1 MHTPNWEI
9 INSTLKN
16 KVALA
21 REEATWAM
29 LEMMS
34 GNTPGETIK
43 EFLVLMNEKSP
54 TAGEIAGLVDAM
66 LQNATKIDI
75 TNQAIDIVGTGGDQA
90 GTINISTASAL
101 VVAAA
106 GEGVIKHGNRAAS
119 SKTGSADV
127 LEVMGLNLNL
137 TTKEV
142 ADCFEENNITFC
154 FAPIFHPAMRHVAP
168 VRKELNVPTVFNI
181 LGPLAN
187 PAQPVAQ
194 ATGVSSLKMA
204 PLMAEVFAKRGTN
217 ALVMRGL
224 DGLDEM
230 SIAGDTQI
238 WDTREGEVR
247 EELFKLSRLGI
258 DSASI
263 AELKGGE
270 AAENAKKL
278 KAALANK
285 ASEAVLNAIALNSAA
300 AFVAKGEPDKELT
313 GQLIQGFEKARDVLA
328 SGQVLELLE
337 KWINWTKKIS

>member
-1 MHTPNWEI
+1 MQTPNWES

-34 GNTPGETIK
+34 GTTPSETIK
-43 EFLVLMNEKSP
+43 EFLILMNEKLP
-54 TAGEIAGLVDAM
+54 TALEIAGLVDAM
-66 LQNATKIDI
+66 MQNATKINI

-127 LEVMGLNLNL
+127 LEEMGLNLNL
-137 TTKEV
+137 TPEDV
-142 ADCFEENNITFC
+142 ATCFQENNITFC

-194 ATGVSSLKMA
+194 ATGVSNRKLA
-204 PLMAEVFAKRGTN
+204 PLMAEVFAKRGTK
-217 ALVMRGL
+217 ALVLRGL

-238 WDTREGEVR
+238 WDTREGVVR
-247 EELFKLSRLGI
+247 EELFEFSRLGI
-258 DSASI
+258 NSAAV

-270 AAENAKKL
+270 RAENAKIL
-278 KAALANK
+278 KAALENK

-300 AFVAKGEPDKELT
+300 AFVAKQNPDKDLS
-313 GQLIQGFEKARDVLA
+313 GQLIQGFEKSRDVLA
-328 SGQVLELLE
+328 SGQAHDLLE
-337 KWINWTKKIS
+337 KWISWTKNIA